1 MATPIQVKDYLACWF
16 QLGKTVILDFPG
28 GRQQIQPMSVL
39 SPRSY
44 SAEFETCWQQILARA
59 DHAYL
64 AGTDH
69 TITELLSDHYEMT
82 ACSRCSALVPISASG
97 AAASAR
103 PCPCAD
109 LPTWP
114 NSETIPP
121 RSPQTQFHG
130 QIQLGNIQKRLNQD
144 SNPI

>member
-1 MATPIQVKDYLACWF
+1 MATPSQVKDYLACWF
-16 QLGKTVILDFPG
+16 QLGKTVVLDLPS
-28 GRQQIQPMSVL
+28 GRQEIQPTSVL
-39 SPRSY
+39 SLNSY
-44 SAEFETCWQQILARA
+44 SAEFETCWQQILASA

-69 TITELLSDHYEMT
+69 TITELLSDHYEMI
-82 ACSRCSALVPISASG
+82 ACFRCRALVPIITSG
-97 AAASAR
+97 GSWSEG

-109 LPTWP
+109 LSTWP

-130 QIQLGNIQKRLNQD
+130 QMQLGNIQKRLNQD
-144 SNPI
+144 SSLV